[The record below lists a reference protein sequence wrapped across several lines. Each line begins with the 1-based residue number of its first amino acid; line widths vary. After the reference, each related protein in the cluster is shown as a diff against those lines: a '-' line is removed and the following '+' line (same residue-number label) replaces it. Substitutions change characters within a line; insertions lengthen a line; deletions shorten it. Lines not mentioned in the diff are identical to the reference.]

1 MEETADHL
9 SPGDEVLAS
18 FGMGDK
24 NVCRG
29 RTDADAGVEAVA
41 DAGVGL
47 PPFEPFSPLSVGSR
61 DDARLKV
68 RMARLYY
75 DSQEHTRRAE
85 LDLRLQI
92 RKLEIEADTQVRLRQ
107 LELDA
112 SKKAAEANQ
121 PVPVSP
127 SNVSSVS
134 ISPSP
139 NFD

>member
-1 MEETADHL
+1 
-9 SPGDEVLAS
+9 PGNEVFAS
-18 FGMGDK
+18 FGVGDK
-24 NVCRG
+24 NVCHG
-29 RTDADAGVEAVA
+29 RTNADAGVEAVA

-47 PPFEPFSPLSVGSR
+47 PPSEPFSPLSVGSR
-61 DDARLKV
+61 DDAWLKV

-92 RKLEIEADTQVRLRQ
+92 RKLEIEADTQ
-107 LELDA
+107 LDA

-121 PVPVSP
+121 PDPVSP

-139 NFD
+139 NFDV